1 MTSKIMTS
9 KIKKV
14 LIVEDSPIQAKMYRL
29 LFNKN
34 DCELFFAE
42 NGNEALQ
49 TLTRELNVDLI
60 ITDINMPE
68 MDGIEFIGMVKR
80 TGLATCP
87 IIVASTKDNLDL
99 LNKAVEKGAS
109 TFVVKPWDLATM
121 RELIKKLAP

>member
-1 MTSKIMTS
+1 MTVKL
-9 KIKKV
+9 KKV

-49 TLTRELNVDLI
+49 TLTRELNINLI

-68 MDGIEFIGMVKR
+68 MDGIEFIGVVKR

-87 IIVASTKDNLDL
+87 IIVASTKDNQKL
-99 LNKAVEKGAS
+99 LEQAVENGAS
-109 TFVVKPWDLATM
+109 AFVVKPWDLGTM
-121 RELIKKLAP
+121 RKLIEKLVY